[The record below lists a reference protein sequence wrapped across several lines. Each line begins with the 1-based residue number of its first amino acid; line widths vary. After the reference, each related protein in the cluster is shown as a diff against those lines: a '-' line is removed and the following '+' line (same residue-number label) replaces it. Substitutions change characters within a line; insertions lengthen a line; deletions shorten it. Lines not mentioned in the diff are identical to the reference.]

1 VSDRDAP
8 TGEDPIASLALKLES
23 ATLTLDEPERP
34 APRPRVVDVGPV
46 KRSPAPEKPRNPKL
60 PPHPRS
66 DKKGSPL
73 TIHGAEEGLFV
84 EGELI
89 DIRDMGMREGFQ
101 MRAVVMRDERDPE
114 AGEYGVWYSFSI
126 RDAEEVAKHLGWPKR
141 RVYVGIRYIE
151 RAPMDSK
158 SKRTI
163 WRTKIEVALLK
174 SYDVAVNKL
183 SDLASIERSD
193 GLRVLVREQ
202 DVVYRMDTRGGN
214 RGK

>member
-1 VSDRDAP
+1 MSDQDTP
-8 TGEDPIASLALKLES
+8 TGDDPIASLALELES
-23 ATLTLDEPERP
+23 LTLDEPEKP
-34 APRPRVVDVGPV
+34 STRPRVVDVAPI
-46 KRSPAPEKPRNPKL
+46 RRPLAPEKPRKPNL

-66 DKKGSPL
+66 EKKGAPL
-73 TIHGAEEGLFV
+73 TIHNAEEGLFV

-89 DIRDMGMREGFQ
+89 DIRDMGVHHGFQ
-101 MRAVVMRDERDPE
+101 LRAIVLRDERDPE
-114 AGEYGVWYSFSI
+114 TGEYGIWMSFSV
-126 RDAEEVAKHLGWPKR
+126 REVEEVAKHLGWPKR
-141 RVYVGIRYIE
+141 RVYVGVRYIE
-151 RAPMDSK
+151 RTSMDGR

-163 WRTKIEVALLK
+163 WKTKIEVALLK